1 MMAVENKHI
10 IEAINLAKENGK
22 EWIEECLEL
31 EQEHGNFI
39 VCLILK
45 TALLELR
52 EEQHD

>member
-1 MMAVENKHI
+1 MTEKL
-10 IEAINLAKENGK
+10 EAPESLLAKENGK